1 MTGIEKNVRQAVEA
15 AIRSHF
21 KGTDIISIA
30 MKRVESFDGGN
41 LLKVTVVYQ
50 TRSGLIDPKKAAG
63 IAGRIKPTLEEN
75 EFDAFPVFSFISKAD
90 SGRISAR
97 N

>member
-1 MTGIEKNVRQAVEA
+1 MAEIEKNVRNAVEA
-15 AIRSHF
+15 AIRTHF
-21 KGTDIISIA
+21 EGTNIISIT

-41 LLKVTVVYQ
+41 LLKVTVVYE

-63 IAGRIKPTLEEN
+63 IAGRIRPTLEEN

-90 SGRISAR
+90 SGRVNAR
-97 N
+97 G